1 MIEKSYLQSIISKY
15 YLEGL
20 IDSAKWVIKDN
31 QLVIEFIS
39 PNKNL
44 VGKTIVD
51 NFILV
56 DSELGIFDTTKLNKL
71 ISITNKSI
79 QLDLVKHG
87 KKCSKL
93 LLSDNQFNINYS
105 LADIMLINK
114 APQVEEPKYDI
125 EAILENDDIVAMVR
139 AKTAL
144 VDTNTIIIQSNE
156 TIDGNPQLEFTFGNN
171 DEYSNKISY
180 CVSHLTKNSFNKSYK
195 ISYDSELFKLIMN
208 ANKEISRGKLYISL
222 EGLMKLEFENNNI
235 KSTYFLI
242 QKELH

>member
-31 QLVIEFIS
+31 QLVIGFIS

-44 VGKTIVD
+44 VGKTVVN
-51 NFILV
+51 NFTLV
-56 DSELGIFDTTKLNKL
+56 DSELGVFDTTKLNKL
-71 ISITNKSI
+71 ISITNKSL

-93 LLSDNQFNINYS
+93 ILSDNQFNINYS
-105 LADIMLINK
+105 LADIMLISK
-114 APQVEEPKYDI
+114 APQVEEPEYDI
-125 EAILENDDIVAMVR
+125 EAVLENDDIIAMVR

-144 VDTNTIIIQSNE
+144 VDTNTIIIQSSE
-156 TIDGNPQLEFTFGNN
+156 TIEGNPQLEFVFGNN

-180 CVSHLTKNSFNKSYK
+180 CISQITKNNSNKSYK

-222 EGLMKLEFENNNI
+222 DGLMKLEFENNDI

-242 QKELH
+242 QNESH